1 MKVIHLI
8 DGEDETENENF
19 DEVFEAFVAE
29 ERCSNSNNGD
39 GFEDELTGSGNNRHS
54 NKILMNELKQV
65 LVGKAEEHRVRE
77 EKAMERKMKSQPNGK
92 SFISIFFDYEKYFR
106 FSSLNLRSLS

>member
-1 MKVIHLI
+1 MNERPAKVIQLI
-8 DGEDETENENF
+8 DGEDETGNENF

-29 ERCSNSNNGD
+29 ERCSNINDNN
-39 GFEDELTGSGNNRHS
+39 GFEDELTGNGKHGHS

-77 EKAMERKMKSQPNGK
+77 EKALERKLRTQQPNGK
-92 SFISIFFDYEKYFR
+92 SFFR
-106 FSSLNLRSLS
+106 